1 MISYNNINNNL
12 NQTERRLECITLGRL
27 APDFMA
33 LSTHGYIRLSDY
45 RGKWVF
51 LASQP
56 MAFTSVA
63 TTELI
68 ESAQFYPELLKR
80 NAVMIGL
87 TTDNVYSNLA
97 WIYDIYQ
104 KTGVTIPFPIIADAD
119 LKISEQYGMLNP
131 DRLYGETVR
140 DAFLINP
147 YGRIRSILTLPI
159 SCGRSGK
166 EMLRILDSLQI
177 TEQYDLYTPGNWIQG
192 EPVLEPT
199 PATYD
204 ELTNMVNI
212 SDNQDIQCPFWYV
225 CYTDVPT
232 SPIENNTT
240 STQQNKINTNNSNI
254 WPI

>member
-12 NQTERRLECITLGRL
+12 NPEERRLECVTLGRL
-27 APDFMA
+27 APDFIA
-33 LSTHGYIRLSDY
+33 LSTQGYIRLSDY
-45 RGKWVF
+45 RGRWVL

-87 TTDNVYSNLA
+87 TTDNVYANLA

-104 KTGVTIPFPIIADAD
+104 KTGITIPFPIIADSD

-147 YGRIRSILTLPI
+147 FGRIRSILTLPA
-159 SCGRSGK
+159 SCGRSGQ
-166 EMLRILDSLQI
+166 ELIRVLDSLQV
-177 TEQYDLYTPGNWIQG
+177 TERYNLYTPAEWRPGD
-192 EPVLEPT
+192 PVLVPT
-199 PATYD
+199 PSTYG
-204 ELTNMVNI
+204 ELINRVNTEN
-212 SDNQDIQCPFWYV
+212 SQDMQCPFWYV
-225 CYTDVPT
+225 CYTDVPNKDE
-232 SPIENNTT
+232 S
-240 STQQNKINTNNSNI
+240 STPQ
-254 WPI
+254 